1 MGAKLWLD
9 FARFPCLP
17 RIIISVLCW
26 DIAKCIHK
34 NKQTNKTTKIS
45 MGVDEYLQLEG
56 RGVSVGTQ
64 ARAAAVLGG
73 CQGRIRAVATTS
85 CQESDL

>member
-1 MGAKLWLD
+1 MY
-9 FARFPCLP
+9 
-17 RIIISVLCW
+17 SQ
-26 DIAKCIHK
+26 
-34 NKQTNKTTKIS
+34 KQTNKTTKKS
-45 MGVDEYLQLEG
+45 TGVDEYLQLEG

-73 CQGRIRAVATTS
+73 CQGRTRAAAPTS